1 MCRHERVP
9 LLWVLVLFGRR
20 PLRPAPCCVH
30 GNRAPVTN
38 ESGTRSVQLDSRP
51 GRCAPFGLF
60 AFQGVFM
67 ITKLSALLVVLLA
80 LLAVPSRA
88 AAQPI
93 SGLWDATVVVNNR
106 DGALEIPFR
115 FELSGSGS
123 SVKGS
128 FFNGDDKTTSTSGTL
143 ENGTL
148 SLSFYELGTKL
159 DATLKG
165 GRLEG
170 EYSRGTRGAPYPFS
184 AKRFV
189 AIQTGEA
196 KIPSIA
202 GLWNVQVGKSSKGEA
217 AWQLIVRQSG
227 AEVSAAILRI
237 DGDTGTLT
245 GAYRDGKFA
254 LSHFSGARPLRLELT
269 PGADGTLA
277 LVQNTDKPLNAVR
290 AEQAA
295 AKGLPQPSD
304 PTRFTSVKDP
314 TEPLRFSFPD
324 LDGKIVSNTDPRFA
338 GKVVIVAIGGSWCPN
353 CHDETP
359 FLVELYK
366 KYRKQGLEIVEL
378 SFEEEAQIK
387 NPVRV
392 RAFNKRY
399 GVDYTVL
406 IPGEPKGLN
415 DKMPQGVNLNSFP
428 TTFFLGRDGRVRAA
442 HAGFAGKA
450 SGKFH
455 TELKEDVT
463 ALVERLLAEKSTH
476 TTASK

>member
-1 MCRHERVP
+1 M
-9 LLWVLVLFGRR
+9 
-20 PLRPAPCCVH
+20 
-30 GNRAPVTN
+30 T
-38 ESGTRSVQLDSRP
+38 
-51 GRCAPFGLF
+51 
-60 AFQGVFM
+60 
-67 ITKLSALLVVLLA
+67 TKLSALLVVLLA
-80 LLAVPSRA
+80 LIAFPSRA
-88 AAQPI
+88 GAQSI
-93 SGLWDATVVVNNR
+93 NGLWDATVLVNN
-106 DGALEIPFR
+106 GALEIPFR

-123 SVKGS
+123 NVKGS
-128 FFNGDDKTTSTSGTL
+128 FFNGDDKTTSTSGSLQNGQLTL
-143 ENGTL
+143 N
-148 SLSFYELGTKL
+148 FDELGTKL
-159 DATLKG
+159 EATLKD
-165 GRLEG
+165 GRLDG
-170 EYSRGTRGAPYPFS
+170 QYSRGTRGAPYPF
-184 AKRFV
+184 AARRFTP
-189 AIQTGEA
+189 AAAGA
-196 KIPSIA
+196 ANIPSIA

-217 AWQLIVRQSG
+217 AWQLIVRQAG
-227 AEVSAAILRI
+227 AEVSAVILRI

-245 GAYRDGKFA
+245 GRYSGDGKFA

-269 PGADGTLA
+269 LSADGTLA
-277 LVQNTDKPLNAVR
+277 VVQNKDNPLTALR

-324 LDGKIVSNTDPRFA
+324 LDGKIVSNTDARFA

-392 RAFNKRY
+392 KAFNKRY
-399 GVDYTVL
+399 GVEYTVL
-406 IPGEPKGLN
+406 IPGEPKELN
-415 DKMPQGVNLNSFP
+415 DKVPQGVNLNSFP
-428 TTFFLGRDGRVRAA
+428 TTFFLGRDGRVRSA

-455 TELKEDVT
+455 TELKEEVT
-463 ALVERLLAEKSTH
+463 ALVERLLAEKNVQTS
-476 TTASK
+476 ASK

>member
-1 MCRHERVP
+1 M
-9 LLWVLVLFGRR
+9 
-20 PLRPAPCCVH
+20 
-30 GNRAPVTN
+30 T
-38 ESGTRSVQLDSRP
+38 
-51 GRCAPFGLF
+51 
-60 AFQGVFM
+60 
-67 ITKLSALLVVLLA
+67 TKLYA
-80 LLAVPSRA
+80 LLAVIVALIGFAPPA

-93 SGLWDATVVVNNR
+93 SGLWDASVLVNN
-106 DGALEIPFR
+106 GALEIPFR
-115 FELSGSGS
+115 FELSGSGAN
-123 SVKGS
+123 VKGS
-128 FFNGDDKTTSTSGTL
+128 FFNGDDKTTSTSGSL
-143 ENGTL
+143 QNGKL
-148 SLSFYELGTKL
+148 SLSFDELGTKL
-159 DATLKG
+159 EATLKD

-170 EYSRGTRGAPYPFS
+170 EYSRGTRGAPYPFT
-184 AKRFV
+184 AKRYTP
-189 AIQTGEA
+189 AAAGA
-196 KIPSIA
+196 ANIPSIA

-227 AEVSAAILRI
+227 AEASAVILRI

-245 GAYRDGKFA
+245 GTYRDGKFA

-269 PGADGTLA
+269 PSADGTLA
-277 LVQNTDKPLNAVR
+277 VVQNTDKPLTAIR
-290 AEQAA
+290 AEQAT

-314 TEPLRFSFPD
+314 SEPFRFNFPD
-324 LDGKIVSNTDPRFA
+324 LDGKMVSNTDPRFQ

-366 KYRKQGLEIVEL
+366 KYKKQGLEIVEL

-392 RAFNKRY
+392 KAFNKRY

-406 IPGEPKGLN
+406 IPGEPKELN
-415 DKMPQGVNLNSFP
+415 DKVPQGLNLNSFP
-428 TTFFLGRDGRVRAA
+428 TTFFLGRDGKVRSA

-455 TELKEDVT
+455 TDMKEDIT
-463 ALVERLLAEKSTH
+463 ALVERLLAEKPAP

>member
-1 MCRHERVP
+1 M
-9 LLWVLVLFGRR
+9 
-20 PLRPAPCCVH
+20 
-30 GNRAPVTN
+30 T
-38 ESGTRSVQLDSRP
+38 
-51 GRCAPFGLF
+51 
-60 AFQGVFM
+60 
-67 ITKLSALLVVLLA
+67 TKLYALFVVIA
-80 LLAVPSRA
+80 AVIGFAASA
-88 AAQPI
+88 AAQPV
-93 SGLWDATVVVNNR
+93 SGLWDATVLVNN
-106 DGALEIPFR
+106 GALEIPFR

-123 SVKGS
+123 NVKGS
-128 FFNGDDKTTSTSGTL
+128 FFNGDDKTTSTSGSL
-143 ENGTL
+143 VNGKL
-148 SLSFYELGTKL
+148 SLSFDELGTKL
-159 DATLKG
+159 DATLKD

-184 AKRFV
+184 AKRYTPV
-189 AIQTGEA
+189 ASGA
-196 KIPSIA
+196 SNIPSIA

-227 AEVSAAILRI
+227 GEVSAVILRI

-245 GAYRDGKFA
+245 GTYRDGKFA

-277 LVQNTDKPLNAVR
+277 VVQNKDNPLTALR
-290 AEQAA
+290 AEQAS

-304 PTRFTSVKDP
+304 PSRFTSVKDP
-314 TEPLRFSFPD
+314 TEPFRFSFPD
-324 LDGKIVSNTDPRFA
+324 LEGKIVSNTDPRFQ

-366 KYRKQGLEIVEL
+366 KYKKQGLEIVEL

-392 RAFNKRY
+392 KAFNKRY
-399 GVDYTVL
+399 GVEYTVL
-406 IPGEPKGLN
+406 IPGEPKELN
-415 DKMPQGVNLNSFP
+415 DKVPQGLNLNSFP
-428 TTFFLGRDGRVRAA
+428 TTFFLGRDGKVRSA

-455 TELKEDVT
+455 TEMKEDVT
-463 ALVERLLAEKSTH
+463 ALVERLLAEKPSQ

>member
-1 MCRHERVP
+1 M
-9 LLWVLVLFGRR
+9 
-20 PLRPAPCCVH
+20 
-30 GNRAPVTN
+30 T
-38 ESGTRSVQLDSRP
+38 S
-51 GRCAPFGLF
+51 
-60 AFQGVFM
+60 
-67 ITKLSALLVVLLA
+67 KLSALLVVLFA
-80 LLAVPSRA
+80 LVALPSRA
-88 AAQPI
+88 VAQPVN
-93 SGLWDATVVVNNR
+93 GLWDATVLVNN
-106 DGALEIPFR
+106 GALEIPFR
-115 FELSGSGS
+115 FELSGAGS
-123 SVKGS
+123 NVKGS

-143 ENGTL
+143 QNGVL
-148 SLSFYELGTKL
+148 SLNFDELGTKL
-159 DATLKG
+159 EATLKDG
-165 GRLEG
+165 QLAGQ
-170 EYSRGTRGAPYPFS
+170 YSRGTRGAPYPFH
-184 AKRFV
+184 AKRFTP
-189 AIQTGEA
+189 IQTGDA
-196 KIPSIA
+196 NVPPIA

-217 AWQLIVRQSG
+217 AWQLIVRQAG
-227 AEVSAAILRI
+227 AEVSAVILRI

-245 GAYRDGKFA
+245 GNFRNGKFS

-277 LVQNTDKPLNAVR
+277 VVQNTDAPLTALR
-290 AEQAA
+290 ADQAS

-314 TEPLRFSFPD
+314 TEPFRFSFPD
-324 LDGKIVSNTDPRFA
+324 LDGKMVSNTDARFA

-366 KYRKQGLEIVEL
+366 KYKKQGLEIVEL

-406 IPGEPKGLN
+406 IPGEPKELN
-415 DKMPQGVNLNSFP
+415 EKLPQGVNLNSFP
-428 TTFFLGRDGRVRAA
+428 TTFFLGRDGRVRSA

-455 TELKEDVT
+455 TELKEEVT
-463 ALVERLLAEKSTH
+463 ALVERLLAEKPAQTS
-476 TTASK
+476 ASK